1 MTFNELEAQADLIWS
16 TLNNK
21 DNVDKSKREQIN
33 LIKTILLKMALEQRE
48 IGENKIKN
56 LISETI
62 KNA

>member
-1 MTFNELEAQADLIWS
+1 MTFNELETQADLIWS